1 MGYKVKWVEDNLGV
15 TRKAL
20 RVFEKAGL
28 MPENKGG
35 QYRDY
40 DDDDIDHIWT
50 IRVLQGMGYSIKEIC
65 DMVTDDGFDFDT
77 SISQKVEQLEEKKV
91 DIVHIS
97 PSHHYPTG
105 IVMPISRR
113 YELLGWASKG
123 EGRYIIEDDY
133 DSELRLG
140 GKPIPTLQSID
151 ISEKVIYMNTFTK
164 TLASTV
170 RISYMIL
177 PRPLLEQFYQKLSF
191 YSCTVSNF
199 EQYTLDLFIK
209 EGYFEKHINRM
220 RTYYRKI
227 RDELLDAI
235 ANSALATH
243 CNIAEEDSGLHFL
256 LHIDTSLPDDALS
269 AKAKEYG
276 LHLSFLSEYYEKG
289 SPNIPA
295 HTLIINYSG
304 LTSEKI
310 PQVIT
315 LLSKCILT

>member
-1 MGYKVKWVEDNLGV
+1 MDKEGVEV
-15 TRKAL
+15 
-20 RVFEKAGL
+20 
-28 MPENKGG
+28 
-35 QYRDY
+35 
-40 DDDDIDHIWT
+40 
-50 IRVLQGMGYSIKEIC
+50 S
-65 DMVTDDGFDFDT
+65 
-77 SISQKVEQLEEKKV
+77 QLEEKKV

-113 YELLGWASKG
+113 YELLGWAAKG
-123 EGRYIIEDDY
+123 EGKYIIEDDY

-209 EGYFEKHINRM
+209 EGYFEKHINRL
-220 RTYYRKI
+220 RNYYQNKKNGFLSAI
-227 RDELLDAI
+227 R
-235 ANSALATH
+235 
-243 CNIAEEDSGLHFL
+243 DSGLHKCVEISGEEAGVHFL
-256 LHIDTSLPDDALS
+256 MKLKTEKAEENVMEL
-269 AKAKEYG
+269 AKAQGIK
-276 LHLSFLSEYYEKG
+276 LSPLSKFYYEKKAG
-289 SPNIPA
+289 IEN
-295 HTLIINYSG
+295 TYVMNYSSVDMEQIGKIVRG
-304 LTSEKI
+304 LEKI
-310 PQVIT
+310 
-315 LLSKCILT
+315 C